1 MSKLFSVLIAVA
13 FAAVTF
19 SAVAAEGAMAPA
31 KPAAAGTAMTPAK
44 PAGKTASPKQR
55 AQRAKMKVCN
65 NEAKSKGLKKAERKA
80 FMKSCMKG
88 DSAAPAA
95 Q

>member
-1 MSKLFSVLIAVA
+1 MSKLLSVLTAAA

-19 SAVAAEGAMAPA
+19 SAVAADAAMAPA
-31 KPAAAGTAMTPAK
+31 KPAATPAAK
-44 PAGKTASPKQR
+44 AAPAAPKKAN
-55 AQRAKMKVCN
+55 AQHAKMKLCN
-65 NEAKSKGLKKAERKA
+65 KEAKAKGLKKADRKT
-80 FMKSCMKG
+80 FMKSCLKD